1 MKMRGN
7 ASRDTAENY
16 LRHYGGLSFREY
28 PFNEVDSLL
37 LCQLAYLRFDGLI
50 PQIPERKAWV
60 RLFELDGHPEKERL
74 FEDILFPEENRAL
87 FHAMLSGKRFSTM
100 GMNCYVNVVEKERET
115 QFSAVTYLLED
126 GMIYV
131 AYRGTDVSFVGWK
144 EDFNMAYLVPVPGQ
158 EMGVKYLNIVT
169 RRFPGPFYVG
179 GHSKGG
185 NLAVYSS
192 MYCLPKV
199 RERIR
204 KIYDMDGP
212 GFRPEILATGRFEAV
227 RDRVEKYLPRD
238 SVVGMLFGECGDYH
252 VVEAR
257 SIGLA
262 QHNPFNW
269 RIRDGHFVT
278 AKELRE
284 EVRKSDATLND
295 WILSMDKEQVHGFVD
310 KLYDVVCASKAEGLH
325 DIGSDWRKSI
335 GGVMGAFR
343 NVDAQT
349 RQMLGR
355 TAGLL
360 FDPIWRG
367 RR

>member
-1 MKMRGN
+1 MKMRRN

-60 RLFELDGHPEKERL
+60 RLFELAGHPEKERL

-144 EDFNMAYLVPVPGQ
+144 EDFNMAYIVPVPGQ

-212 GFRPEILATGRFEAV
+212 GFRPEILATGRFEA
-227 RDRVEKYLPRD
+227 DRK
-238 SVVGMLFGECGDYH
+238 SVV
-252 VVEAR
+252 
-257 SIGLA
+257 
-262 QHNPFNW
+262 
-269 RIRDGHFVT
+269 
-278 AKELRE
+278 
-284 EVRKSDATLND
+284 
-295 WILSMDKEQVHGFVD
+295 
-310 KLYDVVCASKAEGLH
+310 
-325 DIGSDWRKSI
+325 
-335 GGVMGAFR
+335 
-343 NVDAQT
+343 
-349 RQMLGR
+349 
-355 TAGLL
+355 
-360 FDPIWRG
+360 
-367 RR
+367 